1 MREMTKNEFRK
12 ALLDTMSAVDS
23 FCNDNG
29 INYSIADGT
38 LLGAVRHKGF
48 IPWDD
53 DIDIYMLRED
63 YNKFISLFPQK
74 YQDYYTLHCL
84 ENDPKWHKLFA
95 KVSDDR
101 TLMHNEIRS
110 TNQYGVNI
118 DVFPVDEVPDDK
130 IEWMKFMKKVMFR
143 YFIINNKS
151 RRLSSK
157 RSLLNNLGIIFLDIL
172 LLPFSRNNL
181 FRRTNKFIQKY
192 NGKGFVSCYE
202 VSFGLDLKQPFD
214 KSLFNDIMKWNFEDR
229 LYNGFTNAD
238 AFLEESYG
246 RDFMQLP
253 PHDKRVHH
261 SDKAYW
267 K

>member
-1 MREMTKNEFRK
+1 MREMTNEEYRK
-12 ALLDTMSAVDS
+12 ALLDTTFM
-23 FCNDNG
+23 CH
-29 INYSIADGT
+29 T
-38 LLGAVRHKGF
+38 
-48 IPWDD
+48 P
-53 DIDIYMLRED
+53 
-63 YNKFISLFPQK
+63 
-74 YQDYYTLHCL
+74 YQDDFKKNPIQIPLKPLNSWNPPYPSDECL
-84 ENDPKWHKLFA
+84 ENDPEWHKLFA

-130 IEWMKFMKKVMFR
+130 KEWMKFMKKVMFR

-157 RSLLNNLGIIFLDIL
+157 RSLINNLGIIFLDIL
-172 LLPFSRNNL
+172 LLPFSRKNL

-202 VSFGLDLKQPFD
+202 VSYGLDLKHPFD
-214 KSLFNDIMKWNFEDR
+214 KSLFNDIIKWNFEDR
-229 LYNGFTNAD
+229 LYNGFTNA
-238 AFLEESYG
+238 ASFLEKAYG
-246 RDFMQLP
+246 SDFMQLP
-253 PHDKRVHH
+253 PLDKRVHH
-261 SDKAYW
+261 SEKAYW